1 MFFRTESN
9 VSLLVKILM
18 QYFRAYKSNWN
29 LVRSIFVPS
38 RSLWLESSSN
48 CFINKNCLI
57 IISWALEKDK
67 PLYNVRCTWFTV
79 LEMYCYKRMRFLP
92 IDIKYSHLYHVF
104 FVFTK
109 MCSKLFTYCF
119 INNSLISL
127 TLTSFWKAK
136 NQKWWAKN
144 LPSDLP

>member
-1 MFFRTESN
+1 M
-9 VSLLVKILM
+9 
-18 QYFRAYKSNWN
+18 
-29 LVRSIFVPS
+29 RSIFVLS

-67 PLYNVRCTWFTV
+67 PLYNMRCAWFTV
-79 LEMYCYKRMRFLP
+79 LEMYCYKRLRFLP

-109 MCSKLFTYCF
+109 MCSKLFTYCY
-119 INNSLISL
+119 INNSLILFFVNTKKFLKSQK
-127 TLTSFWKAK
+127 TK
-136 NQKWWAKN
+136 NGGQEIYHQIYLKF
-144 LPSDLP
+144 SDR

>member
-1 MFFRTESN
+1 M
-9 VSLLVKILM
+9 
-18 QYFRAYKSNWN
+18 
-29 LVRSIFVPS
+29 RSIFVLS

-67 PLYNVRCTWFTV
+67 PLYNVRCAWFTV

-109 MCSKLFTYCF
+109 MCSKLFTYCY
-119 INNSLISL
+119 INNSLILFFVNTRKFLKSQ
-127 TLTSFWKAK
+127 KPK
-136 NQKWWAKN
+136 NGGQEIYHQIYLKF
-144 LPSDLP
+144 SDR

>member
-1 MFFRTESN
+1 M
-9 VSLLVKILM
+9 
-18 QYFRAYKSNWN
+18 
-29 LVRSIFVPS
+29 RSIFVPS

-67 PLYNVRCTWFTV
+67 PLYNVRCAWFTV

-109 MCSKLFTYCF
+109 MCSKLFTYCY
-119 INNSLISL
+119 INNSLILFFVNTKKFLKSQKPKMVGKKFTIRFTLNFQIDKCLFL
-127 TLTSFWKAK
+127 TI
-136 NQKWWAKN
+136 NYN
-144 LPSDLP
+144 DLL

>member
-1 MFFRTESN
+1 M
-9 VSLLVKILM
+9 
-18 QYFRAYKSNWN
+18 
-29 LVRSIFVPS
+29 RSIFVLS

-67 PLYNVRCTWFTV
+67 PSYNVRCAWFTV

-109 MCSKLFTYCF
+109 MCLKFTYCY
-119 INNSLISL
+119 INNNLIFFFVNIKKCLKSQKPKLVGKKFTIRSTLNFQINFCL
-127 TLTSFWKAK
+127 TI
-136 NQKWWAKN
+136 NYN
-144 LPSDLP
+144 NDLL

>member
-1 MFFRTESN
+1 M
-9 VSLLVKILM
+9 
-18 QYFRAYKSNWN
+18 
-29 LVRSIFVPS
+29 RSIFVLS
-38 RSLWLESSSN
+38 RSIWLESSSN

-67 PLYNVRCTWFTV
+67 PLYNVRCAWFTV

-109 MCSKLFTYCF
+109 MCLKFTYCY
-119 INNSLISL
+119 INNNLIFFFVNTKKFPKSQKPKMVGKKFTIRSTLNFQINVCL
-127 TLTSFWKAK
+127 TI
-136 NQKWWAKN
+136 NYN
-144 LPSDLP
+144 DLL

>member
-1 MFFRTESN
+1 M
-9 VSLLVKILM
+9 
-18 QYFRAYKSNWN
+18 
-29 LVRSIFVPS
+29 RSIFVLS
-38 RSLWLESSSN
+38 RSLLLESSSN

-67 PLYNVRCTWFTV
+67 PLYNVRCAWFTV

-109 MCSKLFTYCF
+109 MCLKFTYCY
-119 INNSLISL
+119 INNNLIFFFVNTTKFLKSQKPKMVGKKFTIRSTLNFQINVCL
-127 TLTSFWKAK
+127 TI
-136 NQKWWAKN
+136 NYN
-144 LPSDLP
+144 DLL